1 MSYSL
6 QLYHR
11 TGCEKMKRVLKN
23 RKAVSPVI
31 ATVLMILITMAGMAI
46 LFGFVISYSDAY
58 KAGVGSSVMEYLIIE
73 DVWLSPPSVSDPLRT
88 VQLSVYNVGKVG
100 STITSAYVNGLALT
114 KSGNLDLKEPIV
126 IGQHLTITLDWNQ
139 PFVHGQQYTFR
150 LSTKSG
156 SNFDIT
162 YMAP

>member
-1 MSYSL
+1 
-6 QLYHR
+6 
-11 TGCEKMKRVLKN
+11 MKKLFRN

-31 ATVLMILITMAGMAI
+31 ATVLMILVTMAGMAI

-58 KAGVGSSVMEYLIIE
+58 KKGVGSSVMESLTIE
-73 DVWLSPPSVSDPLRT
+73 DIWLSPRSTTYNSE
-88 VQLSVYNVGKVG
+88 VQISVYNVGKVD

-114 KSGNLDLKEPIV
+114 KIGNLDLNLKESITV
-126 IGQHLTITLDWNQ
+126 GQHLTIALKWTQ

-150 LSTKSG
+150 ISTQSG

-162 YMAP
+162 YTAP

>member
-1 MSYSL
+1 
-6 QLYHR
+6 
-11 TGCEKMKRVLKN
+11 MKRVLKN

-58 KAGVGSSVMEYLIIE
+58 KAGVGSSIMEYLVIE
-73 DVWLSPPSVSDPLRT
+73 DVWLSPPSVSDPLHT

-114 KSGNLDLKEPIV
+114 KSGNLDLKEQIV
-126 IGQHLTITLDWNQ
+126 IGQHLTITLNWNQ
-139 PFVHGQQYTFR
+139 PFGHGQQYTFR
-150 LSTKSG
+150 LSTQSG

-162 YMAP
+162 YTAP